1 MPVPA
6 AATIVAAASR
16 FVPVS
21 AAATATAIVAAASR
35 LVPSATATAAAV
47 IAAASRL
54 VPVPAAAAAVV
65 AAASRLVPV
74 PAAAVT
80 IVAASRLVAVSTS
93 TSTSARLITVVATR
107 FATVIPFRGA
117 TFFLLF
123 APFGCFF
130 ALFVLASVFL
140 SLLRSR
146 LYLFLNL
153 LKTAH
158 VGAAT
163 SNFAFVL
170 ANNTKLVDLLLAR
183 DAKSL
188 ELLGTARNDSLGE
201 GILLRSHLGE
211 TFLFLHGS
219 LPGLAVLL
227 GVLLLQFFVEFL
239 VFDHFFLV
247 RRLDKGNLLLALGA
261 LKVIHALRKPHE
273 LALHLLPLLD
283 LLLDGIFHK
292 GALVKLLAIFE
303 LDLEA
308 LLALAQVALLS
319 LGKKSECFFLLLLFH
334 LLADAHRLA
343 RAALFFESLRFGL
356 LVQAL
361 RGNTSLLEHTLLLL
375 QDALLLFLAAFNDDL
390 ARQGHFVLVL
400 NLGKEL
406 SSVGPRRQRRGG
418 SFRVHH
424 LHALLELLRHGH
436 EMVLDVITLQ
446 LVSFESY
453 ALVLVV
459 EANSNS
465 TALGGIYEDALNL
478 GKFQE
483 GNNLLKGLQLHR
495 LVHLRR
501 LLQHAHHSEAAHAG
515 EELIEFD
522 GGDGARGRKLHG
534 LGAEGSEHFL
544 RVLAHV

>member
-1 MPVPA
+1 MSVLSLISDFNLSTDRSPTRTTTAPAAPAATAAAIVAAASRLLPVPA

-54 VPVPAAAAAVV
+54 VPVPAAA
-65 AAASRLVPV
+65 
-74 PAAAVT
+74 VT

-93 TSTSARLITVVATR
+93 TSTSARLITVVATRFGAVVATR

-239 VFDHFFLV
+239 VFDHFFLYAASI
-247 RRLDKGNLLLALGA
+247 RGT
-261 LKVIHALRKPHE
+261 
-273 LALHLLPLLD
+273 
-283 LLLDGIFHK
+283 
-292 GALVKLLAIFE
+292 
-303 LDLEA
+303 
-308 LLALAQVALLS
+308 S
-319 LGKKSECFFLLLLFH
+319 SS
-334 LLADAHRLA
+334 RLA
-343 RAALFFESLRFGL
+343 RSR
-356 LVQAL
+356 
-361 RGNTSLLEHTLLLL
+361 
-375 QDALLLFLAAFNDDL
+375 
-390 ARQGHFVLVL
+390 
-400 NLGKEL
+400 
-406 SSVGPRRQRRGG
+406 
-418 SFRVHH
+418 
-424 LHALLELLRHGH
+424 
-436 EMVLDVITLQ
+436 
-446 LVSFESY
+446 
-453 ALVLVV
+453 
-459 EANSNS
+459 
-465 TALGGIYEDALNL
+465 
-478 GKFQE
+478 
-483 GNNLLKGLQLHR
+483 
-495 LVHLRR
+495 
-501 LLQHAHHSEAAHAG
+501 
-515 EELIEFD
+515 
-522 GGDGARGRKLHG
+522 
-534 LGAEGSEHFL
+534 
-544 RVLAHV
+544 